1 MKKINWPPRVY
12 YVVLS
17 VPYLEGTKSEHF
29 DIKVKRLS
37 RTDAVS
43 PRTGWVLYG
52 PGPLLLLCEEAIL
65 A

>member
-1 MKKINWPPRVY
+1 MY

-17 VPYLEGTKSEHF
+17 ISYLEGTKSGHF

-43 PRTGWVLYG
+43 PHTGWVLYG
-52 PGPLLLLCEEAIL
+52 PVPLLFVM
-65 A
+65 